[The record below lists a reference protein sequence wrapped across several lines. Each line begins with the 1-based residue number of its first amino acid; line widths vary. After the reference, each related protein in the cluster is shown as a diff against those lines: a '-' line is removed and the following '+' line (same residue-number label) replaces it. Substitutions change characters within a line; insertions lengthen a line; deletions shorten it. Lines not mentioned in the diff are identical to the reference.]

1 MKAITNILQSLK
13 GSLVICTILALSL
26 SSCDFL
32 SQEPQT
38 SLSPEQLVLSID
50 NMQPYING
58 IYYSWR
64 DTRINRKG
72 FFLML
77 GLDETQQGEYQVRT
91 DAQQAA
97 LDKYDGFYSPDNN
110 AIAQLWS
117 VRWRVAVLASEALY
131 NLKLITPTTKQDSTL
146 LNSLT
151 GQALFYRAS
160 VMLEMAQYW
169 GGLPIPTI
177 EGGTVVTGGR
187 ETLLKTYQLIETDL
201 LTAIELLPETRPS
214 DGRIPTKWAAH
225 TILARLYM
233 SAWEDTGFRSY
244 SKAKK
249 HLQAVVDSGVY
260 SLMPNYADLWNP
272 EVSCEQEAIFTFYFN
287 NVWPD
292 TNELQ
297 WYTGSRAVSSDP
309 NCAIGGYDLLIP
321 TAYARSYKTDG
332 GIWEEGDLR
341 RDESIRYDFKY
352 KGKSPAQVAG
362 FGEDQLLPHIKK
374 YEDWRID
381 GEKSFY
387 ETGKYVYYI
396 RYADVLLL
404 LAECMNETDSTAQA
418 VALVN
423 QVRTRAWDATLS
435 ATAEWSVSSKEEFRK
450 NLMDERIREL
460 LCEGWRRMD
469 LMRQGKQTYITEV
482 KDKNPWAKANATLDE
497 HHLLFPIPNT
507 EIKTNTS
514 IDILDQNPGY

>member
-1 MKAITNILQSLK
+1 MKTKILFLIA
-13 GSLVICTILALSL
+13 LVTVALT
-26 SSCDFL
+26 SCDFL

-38 SLSPEQLVLSID
+38 SLSAEQLVADMD
-50 NMQPYING
+50 NLQPYLNG

-117 VRWRVAVLASEALY
+117 VRWRVAVLASEAIY
-131 NLKLITPTTKQDSTL
+131 HMERMVPETAADSTL
-146 LNSLT
+146 LDRCM
-151 GQALFYRAS
+151 GQALFYRAC

-169 GGLPIPTI
+169 GGLPIPEI
-177 EGGTVVTGGR
+177 KDGAVVTAGR
-187 ETLLKTYQLIETDL
+187 QSLIQTYEYIEKDLMQAVDL
-201 LTAIELLPETRPS
+201 LPDNRTG
-214 DGRIPTKWAAH
+214 DGRIPTRWAAH
-225 TILARLYM
+225 AILGRLYM
-233 SAWEDTGFRSY
+233 SAWEETGFRSY
-244 SKAKK
+244 AKAME
-249 HLQAVVDSGVY
+249 HLQAVVNSGVY
-260 SLMPNYADLWNP
+260 SLMPHYADLWNP
-272 EVSCEQEAIFTFYFN
+272 DISCEQEAIFTFYFN

-297 WYTGSRAVSSDP
+297 WYAGSRAASSDP
-309 NCAIGGYDLLIP
+309 NCPMGGYDLLIP
-321 TAYARSYKTDG
+321 TAYARSYKTAG

-341 RDESIRYDFKY
+341 RDESIRYSFIY
-352 KGKSPAQVAG
+352 KGKSAVAVAG

-381 GEKSFY
+381 GVKSFY
-387 ETGKYVYYI
+387 NTGKNVYYI

-404 LAECMNETDSTAQA
+404 LAECLNEEGNTAQA
-418 VALVN
+418 VSLVN
-423 QVRTRAWDATLS
+423 QVRVRAWDGALPATMQWTALS
-435 ATAEWSVSSKEEFRK
+435 QDDFRK
-450 NLMDERIREL
+450 ELMDERMREL

-469 LMRQGKQTYITEV
+469 LMRQGKQVYIQEV
-482 KDKNPWAKANATLDE
+482 KTKNPWAKANGTLDE

-514 IDILDQNPGY
+514 VTVADQNPGY